1 VFQYVVY
8 ILFYDIAITVLF
20 LIPATDHSTAM
31 DKEIANFQL
40 SSPWED
46 DVLSQLDDLDVEV
59 AYALSQRDLNN
70 NQIECTRTEEK

>member
-1 VFQYVVY
+1 
-8 ILFYDIAITVLF
+8 
-20 LIPATDHSTAM
+20 M

-46 DVLSQLDDLDVEV
+46 DVLSQLDDLDFEV
-59 AYALSQRDLNN
+59 AYALSQKDLNN